1 MAAAVFSTSGL
12 DAQTGRVLWSYQAPL
27 DTTGVPP
34 ADFRPGTLIDS
45 RLDADDEMVYIPAW
59 GATVSAVDLHSG
71 VPRWVWHLGKVS
83 GDTAQSGVFRS
94 GSMGVR
100 VSGDTVFATAW
111 HYLNRFGGYSEA
123 WVIAID
129 RVTGVEL
136 WKVRLP
142 SSGSGVDIEAAPVVY
157 KGFVIVHT
165 LSGKTYAIDRSSQQV
180 VWQHVASDA
189 NLSTIAGPE
198 LHGDTVYVDG
208 GNSEIFALSATD
220 GHVFWASPFPSQTSR
235 DMLVTDRRV
244 IFTNGGTLFIV
255 NRADGS
261 SIAALSQPHSSDP
274 LFASPAAYFD
284 GDVFVSVADAA
295 WCFAEP

>member
-1 MAAAVFSTSGL
+1 MAASVFSTSGL
-12 DAQTGRVLWSYQAPL
+12 DAQTGRVLWSYEAPL
-27 DTTGVPP
+27 DTTNVAP
-34 ADFRPGTLIDS
+34 ADFRPGGLIDS
-45 RLDADDEMVYIPAW
+45 RLDADDDMAYIPAW

-71 VPRWVWHLGKVS
+71 VLRWVWHFGKVS
-83 GDTAQSGVFRS
+83 GDTAQFGVFRS

-100 VSGDTVFATAW
+100 ASGDTVFATAW
-111 HYLNRFGGYSEA
+111 HYLNRAGGYSEA

-129 RVTGVEL
+129 RVTGSEL

-157 KGFVIVHT
+157 RGLVIAHT

-189 NLSTIAGPE
+189 SLSTIAGTE
-198 LHGDTVYVDG
+198 LRGDTVYVDG
-208 GNSEIFALSATD
+208 GNSQIFALGASD
-220 GHVFWASPFPSQTSR
+220 GRVLWASPFPTQTSR

-261 SIAALSQPHSSDP
+261 SIVAVSQPHSSDP
-274 LFASPAAYFD
+274 LFASPAAYFG
-284 GDVFVSVADAA
+284 GDIFVSVAGAA